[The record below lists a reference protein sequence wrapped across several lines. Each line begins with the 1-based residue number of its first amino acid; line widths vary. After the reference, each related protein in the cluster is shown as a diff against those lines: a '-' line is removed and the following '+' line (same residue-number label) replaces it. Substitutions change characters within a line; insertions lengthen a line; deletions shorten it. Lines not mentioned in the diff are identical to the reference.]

1 MLDVKMI
8 RLNEDEVKERLAT
21 RNVKS
26 EIIDELLAQ
35 DKLRRELVVQTE
47 TLKQKEMKYLK
58 KLRMP
63 KETKKMQQRL
73 LMI

>member
-47 TLKQKEMKYLK
+47 TLKQKK
-58 KLRMP
+58 
-63 KETKKMQQRL
+63 
-73 LMI
+73 